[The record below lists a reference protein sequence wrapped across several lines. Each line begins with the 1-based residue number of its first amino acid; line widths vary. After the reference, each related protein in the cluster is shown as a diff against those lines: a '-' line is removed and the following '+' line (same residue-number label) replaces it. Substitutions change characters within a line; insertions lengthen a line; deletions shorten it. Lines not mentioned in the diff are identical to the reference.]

1 MVTAVKDGSDG
12 VVSVIRG
19 FGAGN
24 EGKSAVKTLG
34 KKQLFRVNCICKW
47 LDTQIRDS
55 QKGHKYITWTEWIGD
70 GQIGFK
76 AVFLRGRGRERN
88 FTSYYQSLINK
99 PPLTVKNIPYRFSID
114 FVCLQTS
121 PFATV
126 IINAVTRKK
135 NFSK

>member
-34 KKQLFRVNCICKW
+34 KKQLFGVNCICKW

-55 QKGHKYITWTEWIGD
+55 QKGHN
-70 GQIGFK
+70 
-76 AVFLRGRGRERN
+76 LLLGRSGLVMAR
-88 FTSYYQSLINK
+88 L
-99 PPLTVKNIPYRFSID
+99 
-114 FVCLQTS
+114 
-121 PFATV
+121 A
-126 IINAVTRKK
+126 
-135 NFSK
+135 SKLFF